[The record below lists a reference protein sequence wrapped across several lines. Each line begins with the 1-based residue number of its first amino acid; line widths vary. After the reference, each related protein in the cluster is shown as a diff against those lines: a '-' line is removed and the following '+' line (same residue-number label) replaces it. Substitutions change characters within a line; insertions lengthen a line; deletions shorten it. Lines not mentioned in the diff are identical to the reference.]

1 MLDMIVP
8 VFYNM
13 QCNTY
18 VEQPRVVDPSYSS
31 SLGFHVQYKFNFV
44 KVIALSFH
52 GLYKFNFIKVI
63 ALGFH
68 ALYKFNFSEVIAA
81 TIFL

>member
-18 VEQPRVVDPSYSS
+18 VEQPGVVDPSYSS
-31 SLGFHVQYKFNFV
+31 SLGFHV
-44 KVIALSFH
+44 
-52 GLYKFNFIKVI
+52 LYKFNFSEVI